1 MVANARVQ
9 VTHSAKLRPED
20 VLRTSPKKR
29 PDVLRTSSNGPIC
42 KAKGRI
48 RSGTS
53 FGRTQDVSLTIIH
66 KICFK
71 GIFSVF
77 PNFKCLSDNV
87 LPNLVKNLIRPI
99 LVQLW
104 SGTFRPK
111 QDH

>member
-1 MVANARVQ
+1 MLANPRVQ
-9 VTHSAKLRPED
+9 VIHSAKLRPED

-29 PDVLRTSSNGPIC
+29 PDVLRTCPNGPIC

-48 RSGTS
+48 CSGTS
-53 FGRTQDVSLTIIH
+53 FGRTQDVNLNIIH
-66 KICFK
+66 NICFK
-71 GIFSVF
+71 GIFSIF

-87 LPNLVKNLIRPI
+87 LPKLVKNLIRPI

-104 SGTFRPK
+104 SGTFQPK